1 MIIITRYDITDEEL
15 DHIRERV
22 EAAGLHTHLS
32 RGERRTIIGCIGD
45 EAKLQEVPLRSLAG
59 VEQVLPVLKPYK
71 LASKEFSAQN
81 TIVRVGANAVIGSD
95 VLTVIAGPCS
105 VENRTMLYETAH
117 AVQAAGA
124 TILRGGAFKPR
135 SSPYSFQGLGKQALE
150 LLAEVRAETGLPVVT
165 EVLDTRDVD
174 IVAEHADMMQVGAR
188 NMQNFALLSE
198 LGRVQRPVLLKR
210 GLSATISELLM
221 SAEYIMAHGNHQ
233 VVLCERGIRTYE
245 RATRNTL
252 DISAIPVL
260 KRETHLPVIVD
271 PSHAGG
277 DSELV
282 APLAFAAV
290 AAGADGLIIEVH
302 PDPES
307 ALSDGDQSL
316 NPGAFNTLMDRLG
329 AFAAAAGKTFEAPAV
344 AGGRGA

>member
-45 EAKLQEVPLRSLAG
+45 EAKLQEVPLRSLPG

-71 LASKEFSAQN
+71 LASKEFAANN
-81 TIVRVGANAVIGSD
+81 TIVRVGANASIGSD

-105 VENRTMLYETAH
+105 VENRTMLHETAH

-135 SSPYSFQGLGKQALE
+135 SSPYSFQGLGKQGLE

-188 NMQNFALLSE
+188 NMQNFALLAE

-210 GLSATISELLM
+210 GLSATITELLM

-277 DSELV
+277 IADLV
-282 APLAFAAV
+282 APLSFAAV

-316 NPGAFNTLMDRLG
+316 NPTAFSTLMDRIG
-329 AFAAAAGKTFEAPAV
+329 AFATAAGRTFEVPAV

>member
-81 TIVRVGANAVIGSD
+81 TIVRVGANASIGSE

-105 VENRTMLYETAH
+105 VENRTMLYDTAH

-210 GLSATISELLM
+210 GLSATITELLM

-277 DSELV
+277 DSDLV

-316 NPGAFNTLMDRLG
+316 NPGAFSTVMDRLG